1 MNMGDFESF
10 HRLILRALFSA
21 KAASLKLVAF
31 LRLGK

>member
-21 KAASLKLVAF
+21 KAASLKLAF